1 MRYMTTEDVMP
12 LVWAKSDAGGHPH
25 SLIGHLL
32 DTAAVAEIIWD
43 EFMAPIT
50 KHLLNLACD
59 GRGRETYVLICGLHD
74 IGKASPEFQ
83 RKCPD
88 LAAPLREHLPI
99 KLSAAGTDK
108 EWHHTRSGS
117 LFLEHLLDD
126 RFPETIDSR
135 EHWVEAI
142 VLGHHGRITEIPHRR
157 PRKQHDE
164 ARWEPLQEA
173 FAERLAHETGS
184 PLSALI
190 TSAPPSQSLQLELA
204 GYVVMADWIA
214 SSSEFPGIG
223 LRDESMAEARRRA
236 RRAWEHLG
244 FSPSWRSEDLTD
256 SIAAFP
262 DQFGFAPRPLQQMA
276 AEVARS
282 IPEPGLMIIEA
293 PMGEGKTEAGEFA
306 AEVLAR
312 RFGCNGFVFAMPT
325 QGTTDSMFQRVLRW
339 NEQVAPD
346 VPVTLLHGKA
356 MLNET
361 WFNMLR
367 QDTDELSDIYGDGE
381 DDPYGLSQDTGQRQ
395 VGAPAA
401 WLLGRH
407 RQLLSPLVV
416 GTVDQVLRAAV
427 RSKFIMLRHA
437 GLAGKVVII
446 DEVHSYDVY
455 MSVFLHELLHWCA
468 GAHIPV
474 VLMSATLP
482 PDLRNE
488 LITSYAG
495 AAEKLTP
502 SEDYPIITSALADGA
517 TSSVSCLPY
526 RKDMEV
532 AIEVLDTDDPSDISP
547 IVDAVDIACSEG
559 GCALVIMNTV
569 KRAQAAYRHLKAR
582 GIPAVILHGR
592 LTTSARADRTADVVS
607 LLGADRHIGSG
618 RPDRLVVVA
627 TQIAEQSFDV
637 DADILFSDVAPVD
650 LILQRVGRLH
660 RHTRPADDRPRKL
673 RVPRMVITGLKLAD
687 DQEPEWPKAFEY
699 VYARWTLLAAAHELQ
714 GHAASWMIPN
724 CIPRLVASAYG
735 TAWER
740 DTAWS
745 SVADART
752 DQESRRSGRTGIA
765 GTYLL
770 GGNLTPGVN
779 TLEGLHYQEAADDD
793 DHSTVRDGEPT
804 REVCLVV
811 RRDDGYFSLDGHS
824 LGPNGERCSDPA
836 LARHVLGDCVR
847 VRESEPLGD
856 LRPLPAWSDI
866 PLLAWQDTLILGT
879 DQSARFPGVTVH
891 YDDEF
896 GLVIDHDG
904 R

>member
-1 MRYMTTEDVMP
+1 MNSMTPEDVIP
-12 LVWAKSDAGGHPH
+12 LIWAKSDAGGRPH

-50 KHLLNLACD
+50 RRLLDDACD
-59 GRGRETYVLICGLHD
+59 GHGRETYVLICGLHD
-74 IGKASPEFQ
+74 IGKATPEFQ
-83 RKCPD
+83 RKCPE
-88 LAAPLREHLPI
+88 LAESLSEYLPI
-99 KLSAAGTDK
+99 KLSSAGPDK

-126 RFPETIDSR
+126 RFPESIGSR
-135 EHWVEAI
+135 EPWLEAI
-142 VLGHHGRITEIPHRR
+142 VLGHHGRVTEIPHRR
-157 PRKQHDE
+157 PRRQHDE
-164 ARWEPLQEA
+164 AQWVPVQEA
-173 FAERLAHETGS
+173 FAERLASETGV

-190 TSAPPSQSLQLELA
+190 TSAPPSQSLQLEFA

-223 LRDESMAEARRRA
+223 LGEESMAEARRRA
-236 RRAWEHLG
+236 RHAWEHLG
-244 FSPSWRSEDLTD
+244 FSSSWRSEDLTD

-262 DQFGFAPRPLQQMA
+262 DQFGFVPRPLQQLA
-276 AEVARS
+276 AQAAQS
-282 IPEPGLMIIEA
+282 IPEPGLTIIEA

-306 AEVLAR
+306 AEILAR

-325 QGTTDSMFQRVLRW
+325 QGTTDSMFQRVLQW
-339 NEQVAPD
+339 NQQVEPD

-361 WFNMLR
+361 WFDMLH
-367 QDTDELSDIYGDGE
+367 QDSDELSDIYGDGE
-381 DDPYGLSQDTGQRQ
+381 DDPYGLPQDAGRRP

-416 GTVDQVLRAAV
+416 GTVDQILRAAV
-427 RSKFIMLRHA
+427 RSRFVMLRHA
-437 GLAGKVVII
+437 GLAGKVIII

-482 PDLRNE
+482 PDLRSE
-488 LITSYAG
+488 LLASYTGKADQW
-495 AAEKLTP
+495 AP
-502 SEDYPIITSALADGA
+502 SEQYPIITSALADGT
-517 TSSVSCLPY
+517 TSRVSCMPY
-526 RKDMEV
+526 RKDMQV
-532 AIEVLDTDDPSDISP
+532 SIEVLDTDDPADVSP
-547 IVDAVDIACSEG
+547 IVNAVDDATSEG

-569 KRAQAAYRHLKAR
+569 KRAQTTYRQLKAR

-592 LTTSARADRTADVVS
+592 LTTSTRADRTADVVS

-618 RPDRLVVVA
+618 RPDRLIVVA

-637 DADILFSDVAPVD
+637 DADIMFTDVAPVD
-650 LILQRVGRLH
+650 LMLQRVGRLH
-660 RHTRPADDRPRKL
+660 RHTRPQDDRPGKL
-673 RVPRMVITGLKLAD
+673 RAPRMVVTGLRID
-687 DQEPEWPKAFEY
+687 TDQEPEWPKAFEY
-699 VYARWTLLAAAHELQ
+699 VYTRWTLLAAAHELRRRMT
-714 GHAASWMIPN
+714 SWLIPSG
-724 CIPRLVASAYG
+724 IPRLVESAYG
-735 TAWER
+735 VAWEG
-740 DTAWS
+740 DTSWP
-745 SVADART
+745 SVLEART
-752 DQESRRSGRTGIA
+752 EQESRRSGRTGIA
-765 GTYLL
+765 GTYRL
-770 GGNLTPGVN
+770 GSNLPPGVR
-779 TLEGLHYQEAADDD
+779 TLEGLHFQEAADDD
-793 DHSTVRDGEPT
+793 DHSPVRDGEPT
-804 REVCLVV
+804 REICLVV
-811 RRDDGYFSLDGHS
+811 GRDDGYVSLDGHS
-824 LGPNGERCSDPA
+824 LGPNGERCSDPD

-847 VRESEPLGD
+847 VRESEPLGG

-866 PLLAWQDTLILGT
+866 PLLAWQDALILGT
-879 DQSARFPGVTVH
+879 DRSAQFPGATVH

-896 GLVIDHDG
+896 GLVIDHDS